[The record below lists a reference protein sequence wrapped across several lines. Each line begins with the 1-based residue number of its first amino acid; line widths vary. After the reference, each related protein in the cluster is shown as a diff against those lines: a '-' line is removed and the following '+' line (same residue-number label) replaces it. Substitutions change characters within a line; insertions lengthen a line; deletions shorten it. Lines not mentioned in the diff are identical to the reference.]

1 MKTNAPK
8 STTLIVV
15 IVLWLLGAVGIFTT
29 ISVPFAV
36 ILLALGGLIA
46 IAGGLIKDL

>member
-8 STTLIVV
+8 STTLIVA

-29 ISVPFAV
+29 ISVPYPA
-36 ILLALGGLIA
+36 ILLALGGLVA
-46 IAGGLIKDL
+46 IAGGHIKGL